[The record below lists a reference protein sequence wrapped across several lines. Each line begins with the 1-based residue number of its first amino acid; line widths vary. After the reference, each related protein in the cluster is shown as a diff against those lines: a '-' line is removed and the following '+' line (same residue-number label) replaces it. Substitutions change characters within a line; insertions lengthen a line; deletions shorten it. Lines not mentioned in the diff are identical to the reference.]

1 MGWQP
6 TQAAPPRIPRKVT
19 KAKKLDGNVVNADIV
34 IVYGDVKGSITNADT
49 VVVINGD
56 VYGNIVNCDNIAG
69 LLADKAVR
77 CHMGREEM

>member
-6 TQAAPPRIPRKVT
+6 TQAAPPKLPKKVT
-19 KAKKLDGNVVNADIV
+19 KAKRIDGNVVNADVV
-34 IVYGDVKGSITNADT
+34 IVYGDVKGNIANADT

-56 VYGNIVNCDNIAG
+56 VFGNISNCENAVG
-69 LLADKAVR
+69 LLADKADR